1 MFMEG
6 PCLLCNYHRF
16 PGALAREPRK
26 ACWRH
31 RPERDHARLPDG
43 EAATE
48 EGSGGTKEKCRY
60 YLFKKASSTN
70 MVTKKLYTGDC
81 KRSE

>member
-1 MFMEG
+1 MLMEG
-6 PCLLCNYHRF
+6 PCLLCSYLCF
-16 PGALAREPRK
+16 PGPLAREPRK

-48 EGSGGTKEKCRY
+48 EGSGGTLRKIKVETTCQKSIFNQYGLKKTAHRRLQEK
-60 YLFKKASSTN
+60 
-70 MVTKKLYTGDC
+70 
-81 KRSE
+81 